1 MIVLSCA
8 CLGPTS
14 TRADDDGLRNHLFEL
29 RSSTGM
35 NESTDLKAIRVGKR
49 AKLLSE
55 LDAHRD
61 SSSLGARTDGSVA
74 QLKSKCGMVVC
85 AHEENSFR
93 WDVPSLRVD
102 NLYTPP
108 HIIMIFVD
116 DWGRN
121 DMGSH
126 SNSMPW
132 ATPHIDNLAENGIE
146 LTLHFLGWMCAPSR
160 ALLLTGRYTSKT
172 GFWAKGNLQLSV
184 NETTLAQELQSV
196 GYRTRMVGKW

>member
-1 MIVLSCA
+1 MIVPSCA

-35 NESTDLKAIRVGKR
+35 NESTDLKAIRVAKR
-49 AKLLSE
+49 VKLLSE
-55 LDAHRD
+55 LDAHRN
-61 SSSLGARTDGSVA
+61 SSSLGAKTDSSVT
-74 QLKSKCGMVVC
+74 QLISKCGMVVC

-108 HIIMIFVD
+108 HIIMTFVD

-132 ATPHIDNLAENGIE
+132 ATP
-146 LTLHFLGWMCAPSR
+146 R
-160 ALLLTGRYTSKT
+160 
-172 GFWAKGNLQLSV
+172 LQL
-184 NETTLAQELQSV
+184 L
-196 GYRTRMVGKW
+196 